1 MVGETCAFCCQVG
14 QSASRSSLANRTVGS
29 QSLRFLGRDIWEL
42 KDLLLSHLYIQ
53 KGTTTDRLQCG
64 PGKTGLH
71 QQVSNG
77 LLSEVFAELRCC
89 TGTPN
94 IGQKVPARGGFSAKD
109 FLLIVTT
116 QATTDLSEQLVFFA
130 F

>member
-1 MVGETCAFCCQVG
+1 MVGEMCPFCCQVG
-14 QSASRSSLANRTVGS
+14 QSASRSSSASRTVGS

-71 QQVSNG
+71 QQVRNG
-77 LLSEVFAELRCC
+77 LLSEVCAESSDVVL
-89 TGTPN
+89 
-94 IGQKVPARGGFSAKD
+94 
-109 FLLIVTT
+109 
-116 QATTDLSEQLVFFA
+116 
-130 F
+130 